1 MPGYYGP
8 GEVRLGMRAAAPACQ
23 SVGSGEEE
31 NAQQNESPGREHAP
45 PASDLSIVA
54 FQTAPALKI
63 IDHARLRLV
72 ALQQLGQARICG
84 RLDLA

>member
-1 MPGYYGP
+1 MPGYHGP
-8 GEVRLGMRAAAPACQ
+8 GEVCLSMRAVTPACQ
-23 SVGSGEEE
+23 GLGSGEQEK
-31 NAQQNESPGREHAP
+31 AQQTESPGREHAP
-45 PASDLSIVA
+45 PASDLSVVA

-72 ALQQLGQARICG
+72 AMQQLGQARICG